1 MWLLLS
7 LNVCCQPWDGLG
19 TRKLFGNAEHSECLE
34 WALVWRVSFG
44 ECLCVY
50 IRAQLLIVC
59 DKVHKCLYFWSM
71 CVVCVYALQVMDV
84 VDTFWNVKHFIIH
97 WDTMACVHTGKGKHT
112 HTSHGLCL
120 MSWKCFE
127 LKEASSVTS
136 HQDIYYLYQLT
147 SYSSYCLCWAKA
159 NSLVTAENMR
169 FQVIGKA
176 KKIKLAVI

>member
-1 MWLLLS
+1 MS
-7 LNVCCQPWDGLG
+7 LNACCQPWDGLG
-19 TRKLFGNAEHSECLE
+19 TRKLFGNAEHSECLGR
-34 WALVWRVSFG
+34 ALVWSVSFR

-59 DKVHKCLYFWSM
+59 DKVHKWFYFRSM
-71 CVVCVYALQVMDV
+71 RVQCVSALQVMDV

-120 MSWKCFE
+120 MSWKWFE
-127 LKEASSVTS
+127 LKEASSGTS
-136 HQDIYYLYQLT
+136 HLYIYYFCHLK
-147 SYSSYCLCWAKA
+147 SHSSYCLCWAKA
-159 NSLVTAENMR
+159 NSLLTAENMR

-176 KKIKLAVI
+176 NKLKYNG